1 MGNVQKASYALGS
14 DMSAGADPSQ
24 EESSLQSASASLQ
37 SDSQTAQANLP
48 PVCVPRLRSDE
59 SVALN
64 DASKAAIDCENAV
77 SEIGSGNYTVATGD
91 FDAAAKAIEASGG
104 KFNTASLAI
113 EAFNNS

>member
-1 MGNVQKASYALGS
+1 
-14 DMSAGADPSQ
+14 
-24 EESSLQSASASLQ
+24 
-37 SDSQTAQANLP
+37 LP

-59 SVALN
+59 SAALN
-64 DASKAAIDCENAV
+64 EASKAAIDCQNAV

-91 FDAAAKAIEASGG
+91 FGAAAKAIEASGT